1 MDVHVP
7 RAVTTGLRL
16 RAIDVL
22 TAQEDGAAQLNEGR
36 LLQRATELGRV
47 LVSQDTDLLREGAR
61 LLRQPGAFFGIVNA
75 HILEVTIG
83 QMVEDL
89 ELTAKATSLEEWRG
103 RIEYLPIG

>member
-1 MDVHVP
+1 MSVALYTDVHVP

-47 LVSQDTDLLREGAR
+47 LVSQDTDLLRERGA
-61 LLRQPGAFFGIVNA
+61 PSEAA
-75 HILEVTIG
+75 
-83 QMVEDL
+83 
-89 ELTAKATSLEEWRG
+89 RG
-103 RIEYLPIG
+103 FLWHR